1 MRKLFRQDKFILGIV
16 IGVIAP
22 WITLGILYSLNIL
35 FRDIILKVP
44 NLIQLSTLELI
55 AIVVNVIMM
64 RQYMVKLKY
73 DKTGRGLLF
82 ITFIYII
89 AYAVHEFVIK

>member
-1 MRKLFRQDKFILGIV
+1 MKKLFRQDNFILGIV
-16 IGVIAP
+16 MGAISP
-22 WITLGILYSLNIL
+22 WISLGILYLLNML

-44 NLIQLSTLELI
+44 TLVQMSTLELI

-82 ITFIYII
+82 VTFIYII
-89 AYAVHEFVIK
+89 AYAVNEFVIK

>member
-1 MRKLFRQDKFILGIV
+1 MGAIS
-16 IGVIAP
+16 P
-22 WITLGILYSLNIL
+22 WISLGILYLLNML

-44 NLIQLSTLELI
+44 TLVQMSTLELI

-82 ITFIYII
+82 VTFIYII
-89 AYAVHEFVIK
+89 AYAVNEFVIK